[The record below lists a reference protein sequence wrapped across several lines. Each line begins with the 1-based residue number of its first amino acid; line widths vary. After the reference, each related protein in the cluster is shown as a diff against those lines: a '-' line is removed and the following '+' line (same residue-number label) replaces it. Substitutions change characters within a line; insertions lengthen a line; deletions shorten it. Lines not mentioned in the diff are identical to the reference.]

1 MAAKKLRRAQLSQE
15 MCERL
20 SRYQITTCQ
29 DFLCLSL
36 LELMKVTGQ
45 SYYEVQ
51 KLLRK
56 VSRACAPKMQTAY
69 EMKLRK
75 SVNPSSA
82 FLSTTLH
89 GLDRVLH
96 GGVPCGS
103 LTEITSPPGCGKT
116 QFCIMLSVLAT
127 LPVSMGGLD
136 GAVIYIDTESAFSA
150 ERLIE
155 IAANRFPAYY
165 DSDEKLLCMTRSIHL
180 YRELTCCSVLKRIM
194 SLEEEIILKKVKLVI
209 IDSVAS
215 VVRKEFDTKLQGNLA
230 ERSNFLTRGASVLKY
245 LAEEFSIPVILTN
258 QITTALSSGP
268 GPRADL
274 VSPADDL
281 SLSEVLVP
289 NGVKKEELSRS
300 SESGKRDSGYVTAAL
315 GNTWSHSVNTR
326 LILQYHDLPTRQAE
340 QVQLP
345 HTLLKLQTL
354 HQPCCP
360 SLDLVQHLNVL
371 LVWRS
376 PEQDTGFVVPHQ
388 CRVQGT
394 ITPLVLLATQLLMQS
409 RMLAFLATRTA
420 GSCSA
425 RCQPALPATLP
436 QPVALPGVV
445 VMQVQDLA
453 LHLIEHHMTVPSI
466 QPVQAPLQSIPVINT
481 PAQLAV
487 ACKLLVVHF
496 ILLSR
501 QLMKTLNSSGP
512 NTALESTT
520 GGWSPTGCSIMH
532 HHSLGPATQT
542 VFHPAARTPTCTM
555 ASQFL
560 LENAPCG
567 KLHQKLC

>member
-51 KLLRK
+51 KLLCK

-82 FLSTTLH
+82 FLSSTLH

-155 IAANRFPAYY
+155 IAANRFPTYY

-180 YRELTCCSVLKRIM
+180 YRELTCCGVLKRIM

-230 ERSNFLTRGASVLKY
+230 ERSNFLTKGASVLKY

-268 GPRADL
+268 GVQADL

-281 SLSEVLVP
+281 SLSE
-289 NGVKKEELSRS
+289 GS
-300 SESGKRDSGYVTAAL
+300 SVSGKRDSGYVTAAL

-326 LILQYHDLPTRQAE
+326 LILQYHDLPTRQG
-340 QVQLP
+340 
-345 HTLLKLQTL
+345 L
-354 HQPCCP
+354 HASEGVNSSSQ
-360 SLDLVQHLNVL
+360 
-371 LVWRS
+371 
-376 PEQDTGFVVPHQ
+376 
-388 CRVQGT
+388 
-394 ITPLVLLATQLLMQS
+394 
-409 RMLAFLATRTA
+409 
-420 GSCSA
+420 CSA
-425 RCQPALPATLP
+425 
-436 QPVALPGVV
+436 
-445 VMQVQDLA
+445 
-453 LHLIEHHMTVPSI
+453 I
-466 QPVQAPLQSIPVINT
+466 
-481 PAQLAV
+481 
-487 ACKLLVVHF
+487 
-496 ILLSR
+496 
-501 QLMKTLNSSGP
+501 
-512 NTALESTT
+512 
-520 GGWSPTGCSIMH
+520 
-532 HHSLGPATQT
+532 
-542 VFHPAARTPTCTM
+542 
-555 ASQFL
+555 
-560 LENAPCG
+560 G
-567 KLHQKLC
+567 KFM

>member
-51 KLLRK
+51 KLLCK
-56 VSRACAPKMQTAY
+56 VSRACAPQMQTAY
-69 EMKLRK
+69 EMRLRK

-89 GLDRVLH
+89 SLDRVLH

-155 IAANRFPAYY
+155 IAANRFPTYY

-230 ERSNFLTRGASVLKY
+230 ERSNFLNRGASVLKY

-268 GPRADL
+268 GLRADL

-281 SLSEVLVP
+281 SLSE
-289 NGVKKEELSRS
+289 GS
-300 SESGKRDSGYVTAAL
+300 SVSGRRDSGYVTAAL

-326 LILQYHDLPTRQAE
+326 LILQYHDLPARQ
-340 QVQLP
+340 
-345 HTLLKLQTL
+345 
-354 HQPCCP
+354 
-360 SLDLVQHLNVL
+360 L
-371 LVWRS
+371 LVAKS
-376 PEQDTGFVVPHQ
+376 PVAPFSTFFYTIEKSGLILQDRKDQANLVWE
-388 CRVQGT
+388 GT
-394 ITPLVLLATQLLMQS
+394 N
-409 RMLAFLATRTA
+409 
-420 GSCSA
+420 
-425 RCQPALPATLP
+425 PAL
-436 QPVALPGVV
+436 QPIRV
-445 VMQVQDLA
+445 
-453 LHLIEHHMTVPSI
+453 
-466 QPVQAPLQSIPVINT
+466 
-481 PAQLAV
+481 
-487 ACKLLVVHF
+487 
-496 ILLSR
+496 R
-501 QLMKTLNSSGP
+501 
-512 NTALESTT
+512 NTALKDTLHDAALPSTT
-520 GGWSPTGCSIMH
+520 GETSRNTSN
-532 HHSLGPATQT
+532 L
-542 VFHPAARTPTCTM
+542 
-555 ASQFL
+555 
-560 LENAPCG
+560 
-567 KLHQKLC
+567 